1 MDGTGLFGQIKDVM
15 LPIVAPGIAA
25 TALLCF
31 IFAWNEFFL
40 AVQLNPVEGS
50 TVPVWVSTNVTTRG
64 QFIAMLSA
72 ESTLAVLPVVI
83 AGLIAQKRMIRGLSM
98 GAIK

>member
-1 MDGTGLFGQIKDVM
+1 MQTVFHHV
-15 LPIVAPGIAA
+15 LPLAAPGVFTSAVLI
-25 TALLCF
+25 F

-64 QFIAMLSA
+64 MFMAKLSA
-72 ESTLAVLPVVI
+72 ASTLAILRVVL
-83 AGLIAQKRMIRGLSM
+83 AGWMDPPLAFLLEGGGS
-98 GAIK
+98 